1 MEGVGNHIPPD
12 FIKKQIFI
20 SGGAFLRIHQFI
32 NEPPQKRRFFVLN
45 KNPESDSKIITVH
58 ATTQIE
64 KRKKHRPPEV
74 LVEIKPEEYP
84 ALTEHSIIDCES
96 YIVWYK
102 PILESQIEK
111 GNIQPLQ
118 QLPTLKL
125 KELRNAIGRSKTL
138 APIDKRL
145 VIGEEEIMDSTSSS
159 SPEN

>member
-1 MEGVGNHIPPD
+1 MERVGNHLPSD
-12 FIKKQIFI
+12 FIKKQIFVP
-20 SGGAFLRIHQFI
+20 GGAFIKIHQFI

-45 KNPESDSKIITVH
+45 KNPESDNKIITVH
-58 ATTQIE
+58 ASTQIE
-64 KRKKHRPPEV
+64 KRKKHRQPEV

-84 ALTEHSIIDCES
+84 ELTEHSIIDCES

-102 PILESQIEK
+102 PVLESQIKK
-111 GNIQPLQ
+111 GKIKPLQ

-145 VIGEEEIMDSTSSS
+145 VVGEEEIMDSTSSS
-159 SPEN
+159 SSEN